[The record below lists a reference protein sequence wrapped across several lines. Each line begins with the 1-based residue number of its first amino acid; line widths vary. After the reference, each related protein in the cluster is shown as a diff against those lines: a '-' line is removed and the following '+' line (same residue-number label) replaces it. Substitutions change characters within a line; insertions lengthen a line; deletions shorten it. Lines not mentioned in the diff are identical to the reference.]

1 MQLSLIEFIIL
12 INNENKIFEQ
22 NGSWEDIYKHL
33 IHKNIG
39 GVLVKKTF

>member
-22 NGSWEDIYKHL
+22 SGSWEDIYKHL

-39 GVLVKKTF
+39 AFW